1 MYRSAAAVEGVD
13 RQSCGDVSVKEHID
27 GLMVEN
33 VVVCVENAET
43 VIRCHKRFHNLVVCR
58 IGCLRNALC
67 RRATEPEVVF
77 IVIIE
82 LYAVISAGFRYRAAP
97 VRTSS
102 RRAFGR
108 IFSLCI
114 RIGLWKGYG

>member
-1 MYRSAAAVEGVD
+1 MNRSAAAVEGVD

-27 GLMVEN
+27 NLMIEDVI
-33 VVVCVENAET
+33 VRMENAET
-43 VIRCHKRFHNLVVCR
+43 VIRCHKRFHNLVIRRVGR
-58 IGCLRNALC
+58 LRNALC

-77 IVIIE
+77 VVIIE
-82 LYAVISAGFRYRAAP
+82 LYTVIRTGFRYRAAA

-108 IFSLCI
+108 IFFSEI
-114 RIGLWKGYG
+114 RQISEG